1 MFDMG
6 FLELAL
12 IAGIALIVLGPER
25 LPVAARTVGRYIGQ
39 VRRFVGNFQRQIEQ
53 ETRLEE
59 LNRKIMEDT
68 KGQTFRNN
76 DDTSEETIKKSD
88 AQDAALARAK
98 SNRTAEADR
107 LRQEREAEEAR
118 AAEQL
123 RQVNAAKADSAGDND
138 DAQPTDNDPGIGA
151 SDEAPSSGKSQPQ
164 KNRGQAE

>member
-39 VRRFVGNFQRQIEQ
+39 VRRFVGEFQRQIEQ

-68 KGQTFRNN
+68 KGQQFTNN
-76 DDTSEETIKKSD
+76 DGTPSIQPEGDETH
-88 AQDAALARAK
+88 AEALARARA
-98 SNRTAEADR
+98 NREAEANRLRTA
-107 LRQEREAEEAR
+107 REAEETA
-118 AAEQL
+118 AAERL
-123 RQVNAAKADSAGDND
+123 KAVEAERQSAEPPRTDADRDAAVDTNATGK
-138 DAQPTDNDPGIGA
+138 DASEKR
-151 SDEAPSSGKSQPQ
+151 SDTP
-164 KNRGQAE
+164 

>member
-25 LPVAARTVGRYIGQ
+25 LPVAARTIGRYIGQ
-39 VRRFVGNFQRQIEQ
+39 VRRFVGEFQRQIEQ

-68 KGQTFRNN
+68 KGQQFPNN
-76 DDTSEETIKKSD
+76 DGSESIKPEGDETH
-88 AQDAALARAK
+88 AEALARAK
-98 SNRTAEADR
+98 ANRAAEADR
-107 LRQEREAEEAR
+107 LRQAREAEEAS

-123 RQVNAAKADSAGDND
+123 RAVEARQQPGSQKADSGSDAGRSPEPSPRDKR
-138 DAQPTDNDPGIGA
+138 
-151 SDEAPSSGKSQPQ
+151 SDTP
-164 KNRGQAE
+164 